1 MTVPILKTYPPVP
14 VRQVP
19 ARSDDITGRNSSR
32 SAALCGN
39 MPNGGSRAPKGMAA
53 GPAGPAGRF
62 PNGSEQGELPR
73 SRGVAPAGARAQG
86 AVAEARA
93 GPPDAVLVR

>member
-14 VRQVP
+14 VRQAP
-19 ARSDDITGRNSSR
+19 ARSDDITGRNSSW

-39 MPNGGSRAPKGMAA
+39 MPKPGHRAPKGMAA

-62 PNGSEQGELPR
+62 PNGSEQGKLLR
-73 SRGVAPAGARAQG
+73 WRGGQPAGARAQG

-93 GPPDAVLVR
+93 GPPDAV